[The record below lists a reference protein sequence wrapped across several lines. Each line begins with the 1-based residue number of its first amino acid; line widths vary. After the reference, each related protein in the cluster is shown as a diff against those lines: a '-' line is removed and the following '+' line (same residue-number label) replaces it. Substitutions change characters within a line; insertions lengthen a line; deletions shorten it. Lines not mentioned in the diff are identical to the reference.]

1 LFNYSFFDI
10 LEIVGDA
17 MNYKMRKTEVSF
29 EILKEYFEKNKQ
41 GIEYRLNDEKRQ
53 EIKVGDTI
61 TFTSIS
67 EEERKIDVKVT
78 KLKYYPDLLSMYQDN
93 FDKDPY
99 LQDAYETPEEA
110 AMDNSYYTQEDI
122 ESYGLVAIYYEK
134 QRRAGWFLVIPWLL
148 FFALFSGT
156 AILYTAVPSFD
167 VDFAGRVVEE
177 VPNERPIGD
186 LPIVITP
193 PPGNIVDIVLGG
205 NNNNNNNRRPNR
217 PRPPEEDEIIIEE
230 GQVSAVLINE
240 IPLIENI
247 LPGEEVLGNVR
258 MVNNS
263 TVPTY
268 LRVRFTVDTPGFFI
282 GSDTFND
289 IFRMNFTTA
298 GLWTNENGWYYYRTS
313 IPAGNDVNTMI
324 VRSVTLL
331 GSVGNEYQSKSAR
344 IRLHAELIEATSN
357 RVRTQWV
364 STGELSESAARQ
376 LNFL

>member
-1 LFNYSFFDI
+1 MFNYSFFDI

-17 MNYKMRKTEVSF
+17 MNHKMRKTEVSF